1 MKNTE
6 HWKPTKYELRNGR
19 LRASRNPQFVSV
31 SSRLMIDVTASFYQS
46 ALPEYARG
54 SLADMGCGNVPFY
67 MIYKNL
73 VSEITCID
81 WPNTLHKNQYLDLEC
96 DLNKPL
102 SLPDNQFDTII
113 ISEVFEH
120 IAEPEVLWSELARI
134 LKPNGKMLV
143 SVPFLYKIHEAP
155 HDYFRYTEFALKNYA
170 TKNNLHVLELRS
182 FGGLPLVLTDL
193 YAKML
198 VKIPLIGNALAAFIQ
213 SLCLWFIHTRLG
225 KRLSANTGK
234 AYPLGYFL
242 VVEKRG

>member
-6 HWKPTKYELRNGR
+6 HWQPTKYEVRNGR
-19 LRASRNPQFVSV
+19 LRASRNRQFVSV
-31 SSRLMIDVTASFYQS
+31 SSRLMIDVTARFYQT
-46 ALPEYARG
+46 ALPKYARG

-67 MIYKNL
+67 FIYKDY
-73 VSEITCID
+73 VHEITCID
-81 WPNTLHKNQYLDLEC
+81 WPNTLHKNQYLDLAC

-102 SLPDNQFDTII
+102 PLPDNRYDTIL

-120 IAEPEVLWSELARI
+120 IAEPDMLWAELTRI
-134 LKPNGKMLV
+134 LKPGGKMLV

-170 TKNNLHVLELRS
+170 TKNNLRVVELES

-198 VKIPLIGNALAAFIQ
+198 VKVPFIGNPLAALIQ
-213 SLCLWFIHTRLG
+213 RLCLWFIRTRLG
-225 KRLSANTGK
+225 KRLSANTGT
-234 AYPLGYFL
+234 AYPLGYFM
-242 VVEKRG
+242 VVEKQG

>member
-6 HWKPTKYELRNGR
+6 HWKPTKYELRNSR

-31 SSRLMIDVTASFYQS
+31 SSRLMIDITASFYQT
-46 ALPEYARG
+46 ALPKYARG

-67 MIYKNL
+67 LVYKDL
-73 VSEITCID
+73 VTEVTCVD

-102 SLPDNQFDTII
+102 PLPDNQFDTII

-120 IAEPEVLWSELARI
+120 IAEPEVLWSEITRI

-170 TKNNLHVLELRS
+170 TKNNLRVLELER

-193 YAKML
+193 YAKMI
-198 VKIPLIGNALAAFIQ
+198 VKIPLAGNALAAFMQ
-213 SLCLWFIHTRLG
+213 WLCLWFIRTRLG
-225 KRLSANTGK
+225 NRISANTGK
-234 AYPLGYFL
+234 AYPLGYFM
-242 VVEKRG
+242 VVEKMG